1 MDLLSIRHLA
11 NKLLE
16 EHGLKA
22 KGWRFAFDESK
33 SRFGSCHYNIK
44 VIFISRLF
52 ALVIKDE
59 KVLDTLLHEISHA
72 LVGSGHG
79 HNEVWRRK
87 AISMGC
93 NGERCGDLTKEAAS
107 ELLLQKF
114 KKAIHNYQLT
124 CPECENISY
133 CKKEMRN
140 CLCGICYAKG
150 LRVLLKLKKL

>member
-1 MDLLSIRHLA
+1 MELLTARHLA
-11 NKLLE
+11 NELLE
-16 EHGLKA
+16 QYGLKA

-33 SRFGSCHYNIK
+33 SRFGSCHYRIK
-44 VIFISRLF
+44 VIFVSRIF
-52 ALVIKDE
+52 CLVITDE
-59 KVLDTLLHEISHA
+59 KLRDTLLHEIAHA
-72 LVGSGHG
+72 LCPGEH

-93 NGERCGDLTKEAAS
+93 NGERCGDITKEAAS
-107 ELLLQKF
+107 ALLLQKF

-140 CLCGICYAKG
+140 CMCGICYSKG